1 MDHPLDDKS
10 FATLSLFIL
19 PDKWEVVT
27 PVTDDVEGYPAAYE
41 AWTTVFQIQERKRNN
56 LILLMPL
63 FLTEPVFAVCYAHC

>member
-19 PDKWEVVT
+19 PDKWEVVI

-41 AWTTVFQIQERKRNN
+41 A
-56 LILLMPL
+56 
-63 FLTEPVFAVCYAHC
+63 